1 MSLKRECPLIPMGAV
16 TGKPDRNMISETL
29 TALRE
34 VGVTQY
40 LVYPRSGCELE
51 YLSPEWFDT
60 CRIFFEEGERLG
72 FTSMWLYDEFN
83 WPSGQCGGKIMRE
96 NPDYAL
102 HYLQVLEESDGSF
115 TFRKGCNPARPDV
128 LNVDAMRAFLRSTH
142 ERYAE
147 HFSPLFGRL
156 IKGFFT
162 DEPSFLYVWHG
173 ESIPG
178 ERLRIACYPGL
189 EEEYTALTGNQLQN
203 DIACCLKTGCD
214 PFWRPFVYQ
223 LLGNRFRDAFLRPV
237 RDWCTAHN
245 LFLTGHLMDESSTG
259 SSLAASGRPLEI
271 IDQFTLPGMDEI
283 FTRQFNDNM
292 EWLTFATVEHGIR
305 RTGNGGL
312 AELFALGPCDMS
324 LARMKKTMRLAG
336 MFGVDHYVLAVAQL
350 DMRGNVEKCN
360 YFNPYSRTQPWFRA
374 LKLLGEDAALSA
386 DIAGKPFHP
395 EIQIRYPGVPRLLN
409 DLLMQLVE
417 RQRSWSVINAEESGS
432 AAFILRLEQEGITEE
447 RSGRTWS
454 SVEVFLNDLE
464 KRSPLR
470 VYVTESDGSR
480 ARDIFLRNYAD
491 GSIEVV
497 NLSRSPQER
506 ALLLHRN
513 GQAIPFPLAFDG
525 TASFGGWKIELD
537 RPNLKRLDFENGLCR
552 VVVRETLPAVTLA
565 LRDYGG
571 RVELRLDGKPIEA
584 KSVCTS
590 LPQGFRELYRE
601 TLPFDLP
608 AGEHRFEMAA
618 TTRDYLYLP
627 CAFLTGEFADQ
638 GDGLA
643 RYAGDGAGLGNYIG
657 KLSQQGEVD
666 IPADATLL
674 RLETDNLFSELFLD
688 GESLGERAW
697 DPFAWRIPERF
708 AGRRVQLRLERYTSC
723 GPMFGTRAF
732 EPEVAGSDWGQT
744 YAPQGGIPHPVAEP
758 VFE

>member
-1 MSLKRECPLIPMGAV
+1 
-16 TGKPDRNMISETL
+16 
-29 TALRE
+29 
-34 VGVTQY
+34 
-40 LVYPRSGCELE
+40 
-51 YLSPEWFDT
+51 
-60 CRIFFEEGERLG
+60 
-72 FTSMWLYDEFN
+72 
-83 WPSGQCGGKIMRE
+83 
-96 NPDYAL
+96 
-102 HYLQVLEESDGSF
+102 
-115 TFRKGCNPARPDV
+115 
-128 LNVDAMRAFLRSTH
+128 
-142 ERYAE
+142 
-147 HFSPLFGRL
+147 
-156 IKGFFT
+156 
-162 DEPSFLYVWHG
+162 
-173 ESIPG
+173 
-178 ERLRIACYPGL
+178 
-189 EEEYTALTGNQLQN
+189 
-203 DIACCLKTGCD
+203 
-214 PFWRPFVYQ
+214 
-223 LLGNRFRDAFLRPV
+223 
-237 RDWCTAHN
+237 
-245 LFLTGHLMDESSTG
+245 
-259 SSLAASGRPLEI
+259 
-271 IDQFTLPGMDEI
+271 
-283 FTRQFNDNM
+283 
-292 EWLTFATVEHGIR
+292 
-305 RTGNGGL
+305 
-312 AELFALGPCDMS
+312 MS

-350 DMRGNVEKCN
+350 DMRGNVEKSS

-386 DIAGKPFHP
+386 DIAGNPFHP
-395 EIQIRYPGVPRLLN
+395 EIQIRYPGVPRLLS

-447 RSGRTWS
+447 RSGRTWR

-464 KRSPLR
+464 KTSPLR

-552 VVVRETLPAVTLA
+552 VVVRENLPAVTLA

-601 TLPFDLP
+601 TLPFD
-608 AGEHRFEMAA
+608 
-618 TTRDYLYLP
+618 LP

-688 GESLGERAW
+688 DESLGERAW
-697 DPFAWRIPERF
+697 APFAWRIPERF
-708 AGRRVQLRLERYTSC
+708 ADRRVQLRLERYTSC

-744 YAPQGGIPHPVAEP
+744 YAPQGGIPHPVTEP

>member
-1 MSLKRECPLIPMGAV
+1 MTNHLIIQH
-16 TGKPDRNMISETL
+16 ISRL
-29 TALRE
+29 HAIQHHALLLR
-34 VGVTQY
+34 
-40 LVYPRSGCELE
+40 
-51 YLSPEWFDT
+51 
-60 CRIFFEEGERLG
+60 
-72 FTSMWLYDEFN
+72 
-83 WPSGQCGGKIMRE
+83 
-96 NPDYAL
+96 
-102 HYLQVLEESDGSF
+102 
-115 TFRKGCNPARPDV
+115 
-128 LNVDAMRAFLRSTH
+128 LRSRNRSNCLALLDI
-142 ERYAE
+142 ERFADNIDGTY
-147 HFSPLFGRL
+147 
-156 IKGFFT
+156 
-162 DEPSFLYVWHG
+162 
-173 ESIPG
+173 
-178 ERLRIACYPGL
+178 
-189 EEEYTALTGNQLQN
+189 
-203 DIACCLKTGCD
+203 
-214 PFWRPFVYQ
+214 
-223 LLGNRFRDAFLRPV
+223 
-237 RDWCTAHN
+237 
-245 LFLTGHLMDESSTG
+245 
-259 SSLAASGRPLEI
+259 SLALQISHKLIINQRHSFGQRRHILYLLDILQRPLEI

-447 RSGRTWS
+447 RSGRTWR

-552 VVVRETLPAVTLA
+552 VVVRENLPAVTLA

-601 TLPFDLP
+601 KP
-608 AGEHRFEMAA
+608 AIFPEKRMHF
-618 TTRDYLYLP
+618 
-627 CAFLTGEFADQ
+627 TGEICTFT
-638 GDGLA
+638 G
-643 RYAGDGAGLGNYIG
+643 G
-657 KLSQQGEVD
+657 K
-666 IPADATLL
+666 
-674 RLETDNLFSELFLD
+674 
-688 GESLGERAW
+688 
-697 DPFAWRIPERF
+697 PERF
-708 AGRRVQLRLERYTSC
+708 RQRCKQHYELFAKVQ
-723 GPMFGTRAF
+723 
-732 EPEVAGSDWGQT
+732 Q
-744 YAPQGGIPHPVAEP
+744 Q
-758 VFE
+758 